1 MRTVAVAVLAALAG
15 AYGTLRGVE
24 WAFGWYVRQ
33 ACRPQGRVLP

>member
-1 MRTVAVAVLAALAG
+1 MKPAAVATIAFLAG

-24 WAFGWYVRQ
+24 WLFGWYVRQ

>member
-1 MRTVAVAVLAALAG
+1 MRRGLYVAAVPAGLYGLLRAA
-15 AYGTLRGVE
+15 E